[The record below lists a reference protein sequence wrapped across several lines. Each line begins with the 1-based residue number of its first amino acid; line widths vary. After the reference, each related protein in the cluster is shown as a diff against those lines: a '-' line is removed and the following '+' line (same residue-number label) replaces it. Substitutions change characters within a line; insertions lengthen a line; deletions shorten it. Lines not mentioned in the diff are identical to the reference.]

1 MPSGG
6 REPAPDTRDAGS
18 SSAAGGS
25 RPRDRVRV
33 TSPRAAAARTRTV
46 SIASEIDEQTRL
58 GEVYSTSLM
67 RSQLRL
73 ALSVL
78 LVLATTL
85 GLLPLLFSV
94 FPEVG
99 RFEVLGV
106 PLPWLLLTVVA
117 FWEIIALG
125 WFYVR
130 QAERNEA
137 DFSDLLDG
145 R

>member
-1 MPSGG
+1 MSP
-6 REPAPDTRDAGS
+6 EP
-18 SSAAGGS
+18 
-25 RPRDRVRV
+25 RPRRIPLPRADTPRRVVV
-33 TSPRAAAARTRTV
+33 TSPRTAAARRPRYPATR
-46 SIASEIDEQTRL
+46 EIDEQTRL
-58 GEVYSTSLM
+58 GEVYITSLM

-78 LVLATTL
+78 VALASTL
-85 GLLPLLFSV
+85 GLLPLLFAV
-94 FPEVG
+94 VPEVG
-99 RFEVLGV
+99 RFAVLAV
-106 PLPWLLLTVVA
+106 PLPWILLTVVA
-117 FWEIIALG
+117 FSEIVALG